1 MRNKWKWLIPMVLLV
16 ILAGAFLIYTG
27 IYYHADAS
35 ALDAL
40 GSDEAVTVTKTAY
53 GWLFDGPSETDALIF
68 YPGAKVEET
77 AYAPL
82 LRRLA
87 AEGMDVCLVRMPF
100 RLAFFGLSKADAVL
114 AAHPYDRW
122 YIGGHS
128 LGGAMAA
135 SYAAGHADRLTG
147 VVLLA
152 AYPTK
157 ALDDALAVVTV
168 YGSEDG
174 VLNRAKLEKGRQYM
188 PGSAREYEIVGGNHA
203 QFGNYGRQAGDGAA
217 VLSAQEQQRR
227 TVEAILQSM
236 IRTDESNEGLL
247 SPAGAV

>member
-1 MRNKWKWLIPMVLLV
+1 MRNKWKWLIPLLILV

-27 IYYHADAS
+27 SYYHADAS
-35 ALDAL
+35 ALAAL
-40 GSDEAVTVTKTAY
+40 DSDEAVTVIPTDY
-53 GWLFDGPSETDALIF
+53 GWLLDGPSETDALIF

-82 LRRLA
+82 LHGLA
-87 AEGMDVCLVRMPF
+87 AQGMDVCLVKMPF
-100 RLAFFGLSKADAVL
+100 RLAFFGLSRADAVM
-114 AAHPYDRW
+114 AQHDYGRW

-135 SYAAGHADRLTG
+135 IYAAGHADNLAG
-147 VVLLA
+147 VALLA

-157 ALDDALAVVTV
+157 ALDSGLRVLSL

-174 VLNRAKLEKGRQYM
+174 VLNRAKLEKGRPYM
-188 PGSAREYEIVGGNHA
+188 PPSARECVIEGGNHA
-203 QFGNYGRQAGDGAA
+203 QFGNYGPQAGDGAA
-217 VLSAQEQQRR
+217 AISAQEQQRR
-227 TVEAILQSM
+227 TADEILQYFL
-236 IRTDESNEGLL
+236 TDEKDESVL